1 MRARPRC
8 RAGLGMGRKSSISRL
23 EPEVKAYLE
32 AQLARG
38 AFTYNELIADLQQRF
53 PTQPTPSR
61 SAVHRYGQKL
71 ERRLQSVRDSTEA
84 MRLLREHAGDDL
96 DVRSEG
102 LLALVQTELF
112 EAMME
117 LRALDDPDIDPAER
131 VALLAKAGQQ
141 FASLARGSV
150 TVKEFQAKAEE
161 RLIAKQRA
169 ALVQLEQSGQIDAA
183 TLSKVIAAA
192 YGGL

>member
-1 MRARPRC
+1 
-8 RAGLGMGRKSSISRL
+8 MGRKSSIARL
-23 EPEVKAYLE
+23 EPQVRAHIE

-38 AFTYNELIADLQQRF
+38 ACTLDELIADLQQRF
-53 PTQPTPSR
+53 PSQATPSR

-84 MRLLREHAGDDL
+84 MRLVREHAGDDL

-161 RLIAKQRA
+161 RLLAKQRA
-169 ALVQLEQSGQIDAA
+169 ALAQLEQSGQIDAA